1 MKFQNKELPML
12 AEALLSLSLK
22 GKRNRKRTQF
32 FCMLQDYYQNVFQ
45 KQREA
50 LLQEYPEVDDEGIPT
65 DVQFFEEASQLM
77 EEYYYI
83 ELNQQNED
91 MILTVAEIFLDDE
104 LDLEVSGEVAI
115 VFEKWCQE
123 FEEAQKHYNKD

>member
-1 MKFQNKELPML
+1 
-12 AEALLSLSLK
+12 
-22 GKRNRKRTQF
+22 
-32 FCMLQDYYQNVFQ
+32 MLQKYYQNVFQ

-123 FEEAQKHYNKD
+123 FEQAQKHYNKD